1 MPTAL
6 PLISLHAAVALFGF
20 AALFG
25 KWLAWDPVA
34 IVLGRTVVAAIALA
48 AWLRWRRTPLLRPS
62 AALAFSGAV
71 LALHWYAFFAA
82 IAVSSVTTGLLGYAS
97 FPLFVLVLERRRGRG
112 PWRTVDLVTAALV
125 VAGLALTVKAFTWG
139 NAQMQGLAWGVVSGF
154 AFAWLV
160 VRTRGYAT
168 GNRASSLALWLNVF
182 AALCLFPLVL
192 ATGGSGGV
200 VDVHTIGLIVLLG
213 VACTALAHTL
223 FIVGIAGAGALT
235 AAVVAA
241 LEPVYGIALAWG
253 LLGEVPDLRTVIGA
267 ALLVAAAI
275 VASMRPQ
282 GAAIP

>member
-1 MPTAL
+1 MPTAI
-6 PLISLHAAVALFGF
+6 PLVSLHAAVALFGF

-25 KWLAWDPVA
+25 KWIAWDPVA
-34 IVLGRTVVAAIALA
+34 IVLGRTVVAAFALGV
-48 AWLRWRRTPLLRPS
+48 WLRWRRTPMLRPS
-62 AALAFSGAV
+62 VALGLSGAI

-97 FPLFVLVLERRRGRG
+97 FPLFVLVLERRRRRG
-112 PWRTVDLVTAALV
+112 QWRLIDLATAGLV
-125 VAGLALTVKAFTWG
+125 VAGLALTVNEFTWS
-139 NAQMQGLAWGVVSGF
+139 NVAVQGLAWGVISGF

-160 VRTRGYAT
+160 VRTRGYAADT
-168 GNRASSLALWLNVF
+168 RASSLAFWLNVS
-182 AALCLFPLVL
+182 AALCLMPIVL
-192 ATGGSGGV
+192 ATGSAGGA
-200 VDVHTIGLIVLLG
+200 VDAHSLGLVVLLG

-253 LLGEVPDLRTVIGA
+253 LLGEVPGLRTALGA

-275 VASMRPQ
+275 VASLRPQ
-282 GAAIP
+282 GEVIP